1 MFNYLGKGNPQT
13 TTISY
18 NEVLELLEKAIRY
31 LEDAKRKL
39 APNTTNSEVDDF
51 LKQRRLEIIKEE
63 CYYCGEDIEPNE
75 ENKLTDSIYVCD
87 KCWEKWVQ

>member
-1 MFNYLGKGNPQT
+1 M
-13 TTISY
+13 SA
-18 NEVLELLEKAIRY
+18 NEKDIILSLLKINEC
-31 LEDAKRKL
+31 LCL
-39 APNTTNSEVDDF
+39 LLSEVDDF